1 MISDFGKLT
10 SFEKGALLT
19 KLLICL
25 ILFNVVVWGS
35 EPTVWD
41 GDAPVTLF
49 DAKCSSCSEPTVWDG
64 DLCKFAP
71 SPIA

>member
-10 SFEKGALLT
+10 LFEKGALLT

-25 ILFNVVVWGS
+25 ILVNVVVWGSKPTVWDGDRQIIPRALPFNQRS

-41 GDAPVTLF
+41 GDRV
-49 DAKCSSCSEPTVWDG
+49 
-64 DLCKFAP
+64 FAG
-71 SPIA
+71 

>member
-25 ILFNVVVWGS
+25 ILIDVVILGS
-35 EPTVWD
+35 
-41 GDAPVTLF
+41 
-49 DAKCSSCSEPTVWDG
+49 
-64 DLCKFAP
+64 
-71 SPIA
+71 

>member
-25 ILFNVVVWGS
+25 ILINVVILGS
-35 EPTVWD
+35 
-41 GDAPVTLF
+41 
-49 DAKCSSCSEPTVWDG
+49 
-64 DLCKFAP
+64 
-71 SPIA
+71 